1 MATKRFLQLVA
12 LLCFSDT
19 FAFQAVGPSTIARTS
34 LKNGGGACQPVGPST
49 ITRTSLKNG
58 KEGDDEKESS
68 GWNPFRAI
76 SEAFGSV
83 DDVID
88 DFMFKKMGNGEVFY
102 GKRKV
107 NPSGRENTEG
117 SYNGMG
123 GSDKV
128 KIDESRQRK
137 EEYLEERRRKFL
149 EE

>member
-1 MATKRFLQLVA
+1 VNRTVRLTPFPLS
-12 LLCFSDT
+12 LLLLPAD
-19 FAFQAVGPSTIARTS
+19 S
-34 LKNGGGACQPVGPST
+34 LFK
-49 ITRTSLKNG
+49 
-58 KEGDDEKESS
+58 
-68 GWNPFRAI
+68 
-76 SEAFGSV
+76 

-102 GKRKV
+102 GKRKI

-117 SYNGMG
+117 TYNGMG
-123 GSDKV
+123 ISDKV